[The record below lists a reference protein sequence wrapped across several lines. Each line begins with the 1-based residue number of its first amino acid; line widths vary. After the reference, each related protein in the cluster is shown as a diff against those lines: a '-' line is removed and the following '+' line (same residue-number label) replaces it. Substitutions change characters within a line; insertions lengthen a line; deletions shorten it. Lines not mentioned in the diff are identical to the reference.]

1 MSHDQSPHRS
11 AYAGLFLVALATLMY
26 EILLTRIFSVTLW
39 YHFAFVAISVA
50 MFGMTVGANLVF
62 LLPRYFTPERT
73 GRHLAASALAFAV
86 SMVWSFLT
94 HLSIPFLNELSVL
107 GVYSVALNFAVLA
120 VPFVFSGVCVCL
132 ALTRFPRQVS
142 QLYAADLTGAAIG
155 CVLLVYTLKVTDG
168 PTAVIVVAALA
179 SLGAV
184 GFAAGPGG
192 GGLSRAALLTTC
204 VLATGAALHTV
215 LVQMDAPALRLTW
228 IKGQRAAPPLYE
240 RWNSFSQI
248 TVEGDATT
256 PSPPFGWGL
265 SSVYPRERGVRQLE
279 MKIDAAA
286 GTILTA
292 YDGRLGAVEHL
303 KYDVVNIAHHLRRDG
318 RVLVIGTGGGRD
330 ILSALAFGQRAVVG
344 VEINEN
350 ILDTVNGVYGD
361 FTGHLDRD
369 PRVRFVNDEARSYI
383 ARQRDR
389 FDIIQASLI
398 DTWAATA
405 AGAFVLTENSLY
417 TVEAWKIFLER
428 LTPDGLFTV
437 SRWYYLDRPDEM
449 YRLTA
454 LASASVMAAG
464 IAEPRRHI
472 VIVRRGHAPNLP
484 ANIGTMVVSRAPFSD
499 RDLDQL
505 EAVARDLRF
514 EVTLSPRTAR
524 DDTFVA
530 LTSGPGLAEFT
541 ARYPINI
548 TAPTD
553 DKPFFFHMLWL
564 RDVLRARASSS
575 LAVGRIN
582 MQAVATL
589 ATLLVTV
596 FALSALC
603 IFLPLALTTR
613 RAALRNAGPL
623 LLFFCG
629 IGFGFML
636 VEISQMQ
643 RLTVFLGHP
652 TYSLAVVLFSLLT
665 STGIGSHLTRH
676 ASPAGGSALAC
687 LGGLLGALALFGILT
702 PYAIAAFQDQ
712 DTWVRILVACGIL
725 FPLGLAMGTAFPLG
739 MKLASG
745 LSAPLTPWFWGING
759 ATSVCASVLGVVI
772 SLHAGISV
780 SFWTGLSWYVLA
792 CAAFLAAR
800 RSIARGDEVT
810 AKVRVWE
817 ESPGLSGPA

>member
-73 GRHLAASALAFAV
+73 GLHLAASALAFAV
-86 SMVWSFLT
+86 SLVWSFLT
-94 HLSIPFLNELSVL
+94 HLSIPFLNEMSVL

-120 VPFVFSGVCVCL
+120 VPFVFSGICVCL
-132 ALTRFPRQVS
+132 ALTRFPRHVS
-142 QLYAADLTGAAIG
+142 QLYAADLTGAALG

-168 PTAVIVVAALA
+168 PTAVIVVAAVA
-179 SLGAV
+179 ALGAV

-192 GGLSRAALLTTC
+192 GRLSRAALLTAC
-204 VLATGAALHTV
+204 LLATGAALHTM
-215 LVQMDAPALRLTW
+215 LVQLEAPALRLTW

-265 SSVYPRERGVRQLE
+265 SAVYPQERGVRQLE

-303 KYDVVNIAHHLRRDG
+303 KFDVVNIAYHLRRDG

-330 ILSALAFGQRAVVG
+330 ILSALVFGQRAVVG

-350 ILDTVNGVYGD
+350 ILDTVNRVYGD

-369 PRVRFVNDEARSYI
+369 PRVTLVNDEARSYI

-417 TVEAWKIFLER
+417 TVEAWKIFLDR

-454 LASASVMAAG
+454 LASASLMAAG
-464 IAEPRRHI
+464 IAAPRRHV
-472 VIVRRGHAPNLP
+472 VIVRRGQAPNLP

-499 RDLDQL
+499 RDLDTL
-505 EAVARDLRF
+505 EAVARELRF

-524 DDTFVA
+524 DDTFAA

-548 TAPTD
+548 TPPTD

-564 RDVLRARASSS
+564 RDVLRAGASSS

-596 FALSALC
+596 IALSALC
-603 IFLPLALTTR
+603 IVLPLALTTR

-702 PYAIAAFQDQ
+702 PHAIGAFEDQ

-725 FPLGLAMGTAFPLG
+725 FPLGLVMGTAFPLG

-772 SLHAGISV
+772 SLHAGISA

-792 CAAFLAAR
+792 FAAFLAAR
-800 RSIARGDEVT
+800 RSIARGDE
-810 AKVRVWE
+810 AKAPVRAWE
-817 ESPGLSGPA
+817 GSAGLSGPA